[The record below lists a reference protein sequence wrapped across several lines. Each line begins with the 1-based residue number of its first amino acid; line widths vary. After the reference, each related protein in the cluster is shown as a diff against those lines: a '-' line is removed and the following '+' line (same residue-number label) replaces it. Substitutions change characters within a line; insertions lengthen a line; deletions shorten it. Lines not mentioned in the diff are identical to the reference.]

1 MNEMANDNF
10 QYISELMAT
19 LTTEFRSN
27 RQETD
32 KIELL
37 LKRVAK
43 QSSISY
49 EKLGGEVCEDTL
61 EKYEKLSEPNEVE
74 TLINENYDLLY
85 QIEQQRYINNKIS
98 SLVQS
103 IAEHF
108 TSIKNFVKEQKFMR
122 EQDLDNFIYEN
133 FESQAV
139 IIDAHL
145 NNLRMKKNNSA
156 ENLPKIISK
165 LQKMF
170 KEVEWELLAKDKKR
184 YPSLINQIQ
193 ILNDEFNI
201 KLLEDNVLLSAKNLI
216 G

>member
-1 MNEMANDNF
+1 MNEMTNDNF
-10 QYISELMAT
+10 QYISELMTT
-19 LTTEFRSN
+19 LTSEFRSN

-49 EKLGGEVCEDTL
+49 EKLGEEVSEDTL
-61 EKYEKLSEPNEVE
+61 KKYEKLSEPNEIE

-108 TSIKNFVKEQKFMR
+108 TSIKNFVKEQKFVR

-139 IIDAHL
+139 IMDANI
-145 NNLRMKKNNSA
+145 NNLSMKKNNSG
-156 ENLPKIISK
+156 ENLPKVISK
-165 LQKMF
+165 LQQMF
-170 KEVEWELLAKDKKR
+170 KEIDWELLAKDKKR

-193 ILNDEFNI
+193 TLDDEFDI
-201 KLLEDNVLLSAKNLI
+201 KLLDDSSFSSAKSLVE
-216 G
+216 